1 MSKPAPKNFWKRVLG
16 RTSFRQQLVTLI
28 SFWVIMLALAASV
41 VTSELT
47 SQSLEERLIDQGLQN
62 TTILAQQSVLGLLYQ
77 SVENVE
83 EFAEMTLQS
92 PDVLGVA
99 LYDADRRVFLEIGKT
114 GFPTAGLS
122 DWLAEPMLARE
133 TDAEWHYLAPV
144 YSHAESAEGSDS
156 PFLLESPQRELL
168 GYVRVVMS
176 KRSLQGM
183 AKDILRGNFIALMS
197 LAVLLL
203 LLLLMITRP
212 LLRPLDDLSS
222 IMLRAEGGDAY
233 VRADIGGSREIVN
246 MQHAFNTMMDV
257 LETREIELI
266 KARDMALES
275 ARVKGQ
281 FAANVT
287 HELRTPLNGILG
299 MLQLLDSPEL
309 SGQQRQYIETAQNSA
324 EALLMLINDILDFSK
339 IDAGAALLQL
349 QDFELRVMI
358 GEIVELMKPQAE
370 KKKIGLRSEIDEP
383 IPVRVNGEPRRIR
396 QVLFNLVGNAV
407 KFTHHG
413 EVVIGVRQVEDPAIK
428 AAGSGVI
435 LEFFV
440 HDTGIGIAREA
451 QQRVFD
457 AFMQADGS
465 TSRNYGGTGLGLS
478 ISRQLVEFMGGRVGL
493 DSELGHGSRFW
504 FRLPFQ
510 TTALNEKADEP
521 AATDKSA
528 VLPAGLRVLVVED
541 NRTNQQVAKGMLQ
554 RLNCTPDITASGEEA
569 LRNLAV
575 REYDLVLMDVQ
586 MPGMDGY
593 QATRAIRQQ
602 EAETG
607 GHMPIIAMT
616 ANSSPDDIE
625 KALESGMDDF
635 LAKPFRL
642 DALRGRL
649 QRWTGPEKEAL
660 LREQRWTDQATGIGA
675 DPAAQQASSP
685 LPKAGVP
692 AEGPLKVIALDSD
705 NSVIDKAV
713 FYELYQN
720 AGPAFAEMLQVYM
733 EDQPL
738 YLGQIAQAISQ
749 EDRVLLQRAAHTL
762 KSSSRNFG
770 ATNFSNLCR
779 ELEKASARE
788 DFPALSQR
796 VAPLERAAAEVQRE
810 LSLALERLADAGDAV
825 SQTQFEIPAADG
837 GQYNPVRVPT
847 IMVVDDD
854 RSMLITM
861 RTVLEN
867 DGYRIEEHED
877 GAAALA
883 ACQRQM
889 PDLVLMDALM
899 PGMDGF
905 KTCKTLRDLPGG
917 EHLPIL
923 IVTALEDEHSIDRAF
938 SAGANDFIAKPVNFA
953 VLRQRIARL
962 LDASQAE
969 KHVRHLAYH
978 DTLTGLPNRRT
989 FIERLRAMMNETH
1002 DETDMIAVMFMD
1014 LDRFKL
1020 VNDTLGHDAG
1030 DLLLQSVTARIQKLL
1045 RSSDLVARLGGDEFT
1060 ILLDHV
1066 KSLEVIAKIA
1076 NKICQR
1082 LAEPFTLLGQR
1093 IYISTSIGI
1102 SIYPND
1108 SRDVNT
1114 LIKYADT
1121 AMFKAKETRN
1131 SFSFYEAGM
1140 EKIMAKRVELETEMR
1155 KALEN
1160 EQFTLHY
1167 QPQVDLES
1175 GKIVG
1180 AEALVRWQHP
1190 QKGMVSPAD
1199 FIPLAEETGLIAPLG
1214 EWVLKR
1220 ACMQLQEWLSKGHQ
1234 PLVLAVNISSRQ
1246 LEDRQFVSKI
1256 LAILH
1261 ETGIPTDLLE
1271 LEITESAIMRNPE
1284 EVIPALEEMKQ
1295 MGISL
1300 AIDDFGTGHS
1310 SLNYLRR
1317 FPVDT
1322 LKIDR
1327 SFVSDISKS
1336 PEDSILINGIIALA
1350 KSLRLKVIAEGVET
1364 YEQKVYLQEQKCD
1377 WVQGYYLYKP
1387 MPAEI
1392 FEQQAFYKNRK
1403 VSGGAADNL
1412 LQ

>member
-1 MSKPAPKNFWKRVLG
+1 MIKRRIKQIFWKVL
-16 RTSFRQQLVTLI
+16 RETSFRQQLATT
-28 SFWVIMLALAASV
+28 FTFGVIVLALSASL

-47 SQSLEERLIDQGLQN
+47 SQSLENRLIEQGLQN
-62 TTILAQQSVLGLLYQ
+62 TAVLAQQSVLGLLYE
-77 SVENVE
+77 SAENAQ
-83 EFAEMTLQS
+83 EFAETTLKS

-99 LYDADRRVFLEIGKT
+99 LYDAARRALLEIGNVE
-114 GFPTAGLS
+114 FSAMELTA
-122 DWLAEPMLARE
+122 WPAEPALVSE
-133 TDAEWHYLAPV
+133 THDEWHYLAPV
-144 YSHAESAEGSDS
+144 YSHTQTAEWSDS
-156 PFLLESPQRELL
+156 PFLLSAPEPELL

-176 KRSLQGM
+176 KRSLQIM
-183 AKDILRGNFIALMS
+183 AGDILRSNFIASMS

-203 LLLLMITRP
+203 LLLLMTTRR
-212 LLRPLDDLSS
+212 LVKPLDDLSS

-233 VRADIGGSREIVN
+233 VRADIGGSKEIAD
-246 MQHAFNTMMDV
+246 MQHAFNSMMDV
-257 LETREIELI
+257 LENRETELVT
-266 KARDMALES
+266 ARDMALES

-309 SGQQRQYIETAQNSA
+309 TDQQKQYVETAQNSA
-324 EALLMLINDILDFSK
+324 EALLALINDILDFSK
-339 IDAGAALLQL
+339 IDAGMALLQL
-349 QDFELRVMI
+349 QDFEIRGLI

-370 KKKIGLRSEIDEP
+370 KKQIGLRAETGDSVP
-383 IPVRVNGEPRRIR
+383 KYLNGEHRRIR

-413 EVVIGVRQVEDPAIK
+413 EVVVSIKQIEDPAVP
-428 AAGSGVI
+428 AGGNDSVV
-435 LEFFV
+435 LEFSV
-440 HDTGIGIAREA
+440 IDTGIGIAKEA
-451 QQRVFD
+451 QERIFD
-457 AFMQADGS
+457 AFIQADGS

-478 ISRQLVEFMGGRVGL
+478 ISRHLVEFMGGRMGVE
-493 DSELGHGSRFW
+493 SELGQGSRFW
-504 FRLPFQ
+504 FRLSF
-510 TTALNEKADEP
+510 LKVEKNPDAIEEVGERP
-521 AATDKSA
+521 
-528 VLPAGLRVLVVED
+528 VLLAEGLRVLVVED

-554 RLNCTPDITASGEEA
+554 RVKCVVDIASSGEEA
-569 LRNLAV
+569 LEKLAATT
-575 REYDLVLMDVQ
+575 YDLVLMDVQ

-593 QATRAIRQQ
+593 QTTRAFRQK
-602 EAETG
+602 EASG
-607 GHMPIIAMT
+607 SGHVPVIAMT
-616 ANSSPDDIE
+616 ANSSAEDIE
-625 KALESGMDDF
+625 RALEAGMDDF

-642 DALRGRL
+642 DTLHTVL
-649 QRWTGPEKEAL
+649 QRWSGKERSAAVRRAEPEKIK
-660 LREQRWTDQATGIGA
+660 TK
-675 DPAAQQASSP
+675 P
-685 LPKAGVP
+685 P
-692 AEGPLKVIALDSD
+692 AEDALKVIGLDSD
-705 NSVIDKAV
+705 NSVIDRKV

-720 AGPAFAEMLQVYM
+720 AGSAFSEMLKIYM
-733 EDQPL
+733 EDQPV
-738 YLGQIAQAISQ
+738 YLKDIDRAIQQS
-749 EDRVLLQRAAHTL
+749 DRVLLQRTAHTL
-762 KSSSRNFG
+762 KGSSRNFG
-770 ATNFSNLCR
+770 AMTFSNLCR
-779 ELEKASARE
+779 DLEKAA
-788 DFPALSQR
+788 PAEEFEELKKR
-796 VAPLERAAAEVQRE
+796 IKPITKAAAEIHRE
-810 LSLALERLADAGDAV
+810 LSLALERLTEMGDITAFQIDDV
-825 SQTQFEIPAADG
+825 AEETGS
-837 GQYNPVRVPT
+837 YNPAYAPT
-847 IMVVDDD
+847 IMIVDDD

-867 DGYRIEEHED
+867 DGYRIEEHEN
-877 GAAALA
+877 GATALST
-883 ACQRQM
+883 CQQEL

-905 KTCKTLRDLPGG
+905 SACKALRELPGG

-923 IVTALEDEHSIDRAF
+923 IVTALEDENSIDRAF
-938 SAGANDFIAKPVNFA
+938 SAGANDFIPKPVNFA

-989 FIERLRAMMNETH
+989 FIERLQAMMGEPH
-1002 DETDMIAVMFMD
+1002 DESDMIAVMFMD
-1014 LDRFKL
+1014 LDRFKM

-1030 DLLLQSVTARIQKLL
+1030 DLLLKSVTARIQKLL

-1066 KSLEVIAKIA
+1066 KSVEVIAKIA
-1076 NKICQR
+1076 NKVCQR
-1082 LAEPFTLLGQR
+1082 LAEPFMLMNQQV
-1093 IYISTSIGI
+1093 YVSTSIGI

-1140 EKIMAKRVELETEMR
+1140 EVVVAKRMELETEMR
-1155 KALEN
+1155 QALEH
-1160 EQFTLHY
+1160 EEFTLHY
-1167 QPQVDLES
+1167 QPQIDLPT
-1175 GKIVG
+1175 GKIAG

-1190 QKGMVSPAD
+1190 QKGMVSPAE
-1199 FIPLAEETGLIAPLG
+1199 FIPLAEETGLIAALG

-1220 ACMQLQEWLSKGHQ
+1220 ACLQLREWLDKGHQ

-1256 LAILH
+1256 LATLR

-1284 EVIPALEEMKQ
+1284 EVIPALEELKQ

-1350 KSLRLKVIAEGVET
+1350 KSLHLKVIAEGVET
-1364 YEQKVYLQEQKCD
+1364 HEQKVYLQEQKCD

-1387 MPAEI
+1387 MAADI
-1392 FEQQAFYKNRK
+1392 FEQQAFYQHAK
-1403 VSGGAADNL
+1403 AAAKA
-1412 LQ
+1412 

>member
-1 MSKPAPKNFWKRVLG
+1 MSRLLQKGFWKKVLG
-16 RTSFRQQLVTLI
+16 GTSFRQQLATLI
-28 SFWVIMLALAASV
+28 TFWIIALALVASL
-41 VTSELT
+41 VTSQLT
-47 SQSLEERLIDQGLQN
+47 SRSLEKRLIEQGLQN
-62 TTILAQQSVLGLLYQ
+62 TAVLAQQSVLGLLYQ
-77 SVENVE
+77 SVENAQ
-83 EFAEMTLQS
+83 EFAETTLKS

-99 LYDADRRVFLEIGKT
+99 LFNADRQAFLEMGKIEFSGIGLET
-114 GFPTAGLS
+114 WPM
-122 DWLAEPMLARE
+122 EPALVRE
-133 TDAEWHYLAPV
+133 TDNELHYLAPV
-144 YSHAESAEGSDS
+144 YSHVETAEPES
-156 PFLLESPQRELL
+156 PFLLESPEPELI
-168 GYVRVVMS
+168 GYVLVVMS
-176 KRSLQGM
+176 KRSLQVM
-183 AKDILRGNFIALMS
+183 ASDIWRGNFIAVMS

-203 LLLLMITRP
+203 LLLLLITRH
-212 LLRPLDDLSS
+212 LLRPLDELSS
-222 IMLRAEGGDAY
+222 IMLRAESGDAY
-233 VRADIGGSREIVN
+233 VRADIGGSREIGN

-257 LETREIELI
+257 LEAREIELI
-266 KARDMALES
+266 KTRDMALES
-275 ARVKGQ
+275 ARMKGQ

-309 SGQQRQYIETAQNSA
+309 TEQQKTYIETAQNSG

-339 IDAGAALLQL
+339 IDAGMALLQL
-349 QDFELRVMI
+349 QDFEIRSLT
-358 GEIVELMKPQAE
+358 GEIVELLKPQAE
-370 KKKIGLRSEIDEP
+370 KKKIGLRAEIDTS
-383 IPVRVNGEPRRIR
+383 IPEHVNGESRRIR

-413 EVVIGVRQVEDPAIK
+413 EVVVGVKRIKEGGAIH
-428 AAGSGVI
+428 ARSADEVI

-451 QQRVFD
+451 QARIFD

-478 ISRQLVEFMGGRVGL
+478 ISKQLVEFMGGRMGL
-493 DSELGHGSRFW
+493 ESDIGHGSRFW
-504 FRLPFQ
+504 FQLPFQ
-510 TTALNEKADEP
+510 KVTKNQEAVEEASEKP
-521 AATDKSA
+521 APLSE
-528 VLPAGLRVLVVED
+528 GLRVLVVED

-554 RLNCTPDITASGEEA
+554 RLRCTSDITASGEEA
-569 LRNLAV
+569 LDRF
-575 REYDLVLMDVQ
+575 ETGKYDFILMDVQ

-593 QATRAIRQQ
+593 QATRGIRSK
-602 EAETG
+602 EIPGT
-607 GHMPIIAMT
+607 HVPIIAMT

-625 KALESGMDDF
+625 KALEAGMDDF

-642 DALRGRL
+642 DTLRNRL
-649 QRWTGPEKEAL
+649 YRWTGPDKDRAGATL
-660 LREQRWTDQATGIGA
+660 QR
-675 DPAAQQASSP
+675 PAAGEKATDRMTDVRKEQA
-685 LPKAGVP
+685 P
-692 AEGPLKVIALDSD
+692 AVRGAEDALKVINLDSD
-705 NSVIDKAV
+705 NSVIDKKV
-713 FYELYQN
+713 FFELYQN
-720 AGPAFAEMLQVYM
+720 AGPGFGEMLKIYM
-733 EDQPL
+733 EDQPM
-738 YLGQIAQAISQ
+738 YLRQIEQAIQQS
-749 EDRVLLQRAAHTL
+749 DRVLLQRCAHTL
-762 KSSSRNFG
+762 KGSSRNFG
-770 ATNFSNLCR
+770 ATTFSNLCLD
-779 ELEKASARE
+779 LEKAASQE
-788 DFPALSQR
+788 DFQELKKR
-796 VAPLERAAAEVQRE
+796 VKPIEKAAAEVQKE
-810 LSLALERLADAGDAV
+810 LSLTLERLADTMFTIPEPVGV
-825 SQTQFEIPAADG
+825 SKNGTE
-837 GQYNPVRVPT
+837 QYDPVRVPT

-861 RTVLEN
+861 RTVLES
-867 DGYRIEEHED
+867 DGYRIEEHEN
-877 GAAALA
+877 GTSALA
-883 ACQRQM
+883 ACQQQL

-899 PGMDGF
+899 PGIDGF
-905 KTCKTLRDLPGG
+905 KACKALRELPGG

-923 IVTALEDEHSIDRAF
+923 IVTALEDENSIDRAF

-989 FIERLRAMMNETH
+989 FIEKLRAMMNEPR
-1002 DETDMIAVMFMD
+1002 DEGAMIAVMFMD

-1030 DLLLQSVTARIQKLL
+1030 DLLLQSVTSRIQKLL

-1066 KSLEVIAKIA
+1066 KSVEVIAKIA

-1093 IYISTSIGI
+1093 IYVSTSIGI

-1108 SRDVNT
+1108 SLDVNT

-1121 AMFKAKETRN
+1121 AMFKAKEMRN
-1131 SFSFYEAGM
+1131 SFSFYETGM
-1140 EKIMAKRVELETEMR
+1140 EKVIARRVELESEMR
-1155 KALEN
+1155 RALEH
-1160 EQFTLHY
+1160 EEFTLHY
-1167 QPQVDLES
+1167 QPQVDLVS
-1175 GKIVG
+1175 GRIVG

-1190 QKGMVSPAD
+1190 HKGMVSPAD

-1220 ACMQLQEWLSKGHQ
+1220 ACIQLHEWLHKGHQ
-1234 PLVLAVNISSRQ
+1234 PVVLAVNISSRQ

-1256 LAILH
+1256 LSILQ

-1284 EVIPALEEMKQ
+1284 EVIPALEELKR

-1327 SFVSDISKS
+1327 SFVSDITKS
-1336 PEDSILINGIIALA
+1336 PEDSVLINGIIALA

-1377 WVQGYYLYKP
+1377 WVQGYFLYKP

-1392 FEQQAFYKNRK
+1392 FEQQAFYKGMQTAGPD
-1403 VSGGAADNL
+1403 SGP
-1412 LQ
+1412 Q

>member
-1 MSKPAPKNFWKRVLG
+1 MIGRGIQQRIKQILRKVLG
-16 RTSFRQQLVTLI
+16 ETSFRQQLATT
-28 SFWVIMLALAASV
+28 FTFGVIVLALSASV

-47 SQSLEERLIDQGLQN
+47 SQSLENRLIEQGLQN
-62 TTILAQQSVLGLLYQ
+62 TAVLAQQSVLGLLYE
-77 SVENVE
+77 SAENAQ
-83 EFAEMTLQS
+83 EFAETTLKS

-99 LYDADRRVFLEIGKT
+99 LYDADRKALLEIGDVE
-114 GFPTAGLS
+114 FSAIGLAA
-122 DWLAEPMLARE
+122 WPAEPALVSE
-133 TDAEWHYLAPV
+133 THNEWHYLAPV
-144 YSHAESAEGSDS
+144 YSHTQAAEWSDS
-156 PFLLESPQRELL
+156 PFLLSAPEPELI

-176 KRSLQGM
+176 KRSLQIM
-183 AKDILRGNFIALMS
+183 AGDILRGNFIALMS

-203 LLLLMITRP
+203 LLLLMITRR
-212 LLRPLDDLSS
+212 LVKPLDDLSS
-222 IMLRAEGGDAY
+222 IMLQAEGGDAY
-233 VRADIGGSREIVN
+233 VRADIGGSKEITN
-246 MQHAFNTMMDV
+246 MQHAFNSMMDV
-257 LETREIELI
+257 LENRETELVS
-266 KARDMALES
+266 ARDMALES

-309 SGQQRQYIETAQNSA
+309 TEQQKQYVETAQNSA

-339 IDAGAALLQL
+339 IDAGMALLQL
-349 QDFELRVMI
+349 QDFEIRNLI

-370 KKKIGLRSEIDEP
+370 KKAIGLRAEFDDSVP
-383 IPVRVNGEPRRIR
+383 RYLNGEHRRIR
-396 QVLFNLVGNAV
+396 QLLFNLVGNAV

-413 EVVIGVRQVEDPAIK
+413 EVVISIK
-428 AAGSGVI
+428 QIADRAAPSGGNDNI
-435 LEFFV
+435 ALEFSV
-440 HDTGIGIAREA
+440 IDTGIGIAKEA
-451 QQRVFD
+451 QERIFEP
-457 AFMQADGS
+457 FMQADGS

-478 ISRQLVEFMGGRVGL
+478 ISRHLVEYMGGRMGVE
-493 DSELGHGSRFW
+493 SELGQGSRFW
-504 FRLPFQ
+504 FRLSFQ
-510 TTALNEKADEP
+510 QVAKSPDAIEESGEK
-521 AATDKSA
+521 T
-528 VLPAGLRVLVVED
+528 VLLTEGIRVLVVED

-554 RLNCTPDITASGEEA
+554 RLKCVVDITSAGEEA
-569 LRNLAV
+569 LEKLATQT
-575 REYDLVLMDVQ
+575 YDLVLMDVQ

-593 QATRAIRQQ
+593 QATRAFRQK
-602 EAETG
+602 EAADS
-607 GHMPIIAMT
+607 GHVPVIAMT
-616 ANSSPDDIE
+616 ANSSAEDIE
-625 KALESGMDDF
+625 RALEAGMDDF

-642 DALRGRL
+642 DALHTIL
-649 QRWTGPEKEAL
+649 QRWSVKGQAKSSRYPEPAKVKTSEAH
-660 LREQRWTDQATGIGA
+660 AIKP
-675 DPAAQQASSP
+675 PAGSA
-685 LPKAGVP
+685 
-692 AEGPLKVIALDSD
+692 LKVIGMDSD
-705 NSVIDKAV
+705 NSVIDKKV

-720 AGPAFAEMLQVYM
+720 AGSAFSEMLKIYM
-733 EDQPL
+733 EDQPG
-738 YLGQIAQAISQ
+738 YLNDISRSIQ
-749 EDRVLLQRAAHTL
+749 QSDRVLLQRTAHTL
-762 KSSSRNFG
+762 KGSSRNFG
-770 ATNFSNLCR
+770 ATTFSNLCR
-779 ELEKASARE
+779 DLEKA
-788 DFPALSQR
+788 
-796 VAPLERAAAEVQRE
+796 APTEEFEELKRRIKPITKAAEEIHRE
-810 LSLALERLADAGDAV
+810 LSLALERLTEMGDITAFQIDNDV
-825 SQTQFEIPAADG
+825 SEEAEP
-837 GQYNPVRVPT
+837 YNPVYAPT
-847 IMVVDDD
+847 IMIVDDD

-867 DGYRIEEHED
+867 DGYRIAEHD
-877 GAAALA
+877 NGATALS
-883 ACQRQM
+883 ACKQEL

-905 KTCKTLRDLPGG
+905 GACKALRELPGG

-923 IVTALEDEHSIDRAF
+923 IVTALEDEHSIDKAF
-938 SAGANDFIAKPVNFA
+938 SAGANDFIPKPVNFA

-989 FIERLRAMMNETH
+989 LIEKLHTMMGEPH
-1002 DETDMIAVMFMD
+1002 DESNMIAVMFMD
-1014 LDRFKL
+1014 LDRFKM
-1020 VNDTLGHDAG
+1020 VNDSLGHDAG
-1030 DLLLQSVTARIQKLL
+1030 DLLLKSVTARIQKLL

-1066 KSLEVIAKIA
+1066 KSVEVIAKIA
-1076 NKICQR
+1076 NKVCQH
-1082 LAEPFTLLGQR
+1082 LAEPFMLMNQQV
-1093 IYISTSIGI
+1093 YVSTSIGI

-1108 SRDVNT
+1108 SRDVST

-1140 EKIMAKRVELETEMR
+1140 EVVVAKRMELETEMR
-1155 KALEN
+1155 QALEHD
-1160 EQFTLHY
+1160 EFTLHY
-1167 QPQVDLES
+1167 QPQIDLVS
-1175 GKIVG
+1175 GRIAG

-1190 QKGMVSPAD
+1190 QKGMVSPAE
-1199 FIPLAEETGLIAPLG
+1199 FIPLAEETGLIAALG

-1220 ACMQLQEWLSKGHQ
+1220 ACLQLREWLDKGHQ

-1256 LAILH
+1256 LSTLR
-1261 ETGIPTDLLE
+1261 ETRIPTDLLE

-1284 EVIPALEEMKQ
+1284 EVIPALEELKQ

-1350 KSLRLKVIAEGVET
+1350 KSLHLKVIAEGVET

-1387 MPAEI
+1387 MPADI
-1392 FEQQAFYKNRK
+1392 FEQQAFYQHMKTA
-1403 VSGGAADNL
+1403 V
-1412 LQ
+1412 

>member
-1 MSKPAPKNFWKRVLG
+1 MVEPVKQTLWRKILG
-16 RTSFRQQLVTLI
+16 RTSFRQQLATT
-28 SFWVIMLALAASV
+28 FTFGVIVLALSASL

-47 SQSLEERLIDQGLQN
+47 SHSLEKRLIEQGLQN
-62 TTILAQQSVLGLLYQ
+62 TAVLAQQSVLGLLYQ
-77 SVENVE
+77 SVENAH
-83 EFAEMTLQS
+83 EFAETTLKS

-99 LYDADRRVFLEIGKT
+99 LYDAERKALLQMGKVELPALE
-114 GFPTAGLS
+114 
-122 DWLAEPMLARE
+122 LASWPAKPALASE
-133 TDAEWHYLAPV
+133 TDNEWHYMAPV
-144 YSHAESAEGSDS
+144 YSHAEAAEWSDS
-156 PFLLESPQRELL
+156 PFLLNAPEPELL
-168 GYVRVVMS
+168 GYVLVVMS
-176 KRSLQGM
+176 KRALQVM
-183 AKDILRGNFIALMS
+183 AADILRGNFIAMMS

-203 LLLLMITRP
+203 LLLLMITSR
-212 LLRPLDDLSS
+212 LLKPLDDLSN
-222 IMLRAEGGDAY
+222 IMLQAEGGDAY
-233 VRADIGGSREIVN
+233 VRAEVGGSKEIAN
-246 MQHAFNTMMDV
+246 MQHAFNSMMDV
-257 LETREIELI
+257 LETRENELVT
-266 KARDMALES
+266 ARDMALES
-275 ARVKGQ
+275 ARAKGQ

-309 SGQQRQYIETAQNSA
+309 TAQQKQYIETAQNSA

-339 IDAGAALLQL
+339 IDAGMALLQL
-349 QDFELRVMI
+349 QDFEAHSLINEV
-358 GEIVELMKPQAE
+358 VELMKPQAE
-370 KKKIGLRSEIDEP
+370 KKQIGLRAEIDDS
-383 IPVRVNGEPRRIR
+383 IPRHVNGEPRRIR
-396 QVLFNLVGNAV
+396 QILFNLVGNAV

-413 EVVIGVRQVEDPAIK
+413 EVVIGIRQVEDSTIKPAETDT
-428 AAGSGVI
+428 VV

-440 HDTGIGIAREA
+440 HDTGIGIAKEA
-451 QQRVFD
+451 QDRIFD

-478 ISRQLVEFMGGRVGL
+478 ISRQLAEFMGGRMGL
-493 DSELGHGSRFW
+493 QSELGHGSRFW
-504 FRLPFQ
+504 FRLPLRKIAKSPTAMAEEREKQ
-510 TTALNEKADEP
+510 TL
-521 AATDKSA
+521 
-528 VLPAGLRVLVVED
+528 LPEGIHVLVVED

-554 RLNCTPDITASGEEA
+554 RLKCIPDIADSGEEA
-569 LRNLAV
+569 LIKLSSK
-575 REYDLVLMDVQ
+575 EYDFILMDVQ

-593 QATRAIRQQ
+593 QTTRAIRQK
-602 EAETG
+602 EAG
-607 GHMPIIAMT
+607 GYSHVPIIAMT

-642 DALRGRL
+642 DTLRNLLHRWVGKEKTEGRPEREKALSSAQKTRPQTQNTL
-649 QRWTGPEKEAL
+649 NV
-660 LREQRWTDQATGIGA
+660 IGF
-675 DPAAQQASSP
+675 
-685 LPKAGVP
+685 
-692 AEGPLKVIALDSD
+692 DSD
-705 NSVIDKAV
+705 NSVIDKKV
-713 FYELYQN
+713 FYEMYQN
-720 AGPAFAEMLQVYM
+720 AAGPAFSEMLKIYM
-733 EDQPL
+733 EDQPM
-738 YLGQIAQAISQ
+738 YLKDIERAIEQS
-749 EDRVLLQRAAHTL
+749 DRILLQRSAHTL
-762 KSSSRNFG
+762 KGSSRNFG
-770 ATNFSNLCR
+770 ATTFSKLCLD
-779 ELEKASARE
+779 LEKAATHE
-788 DFPALSQR
+788 DFSELRKRIKPI
-796 VAPLERAAAEVQRE
+796 EKAAAEIHKE
-810 LSLALERLADAGDAV
+810 LSIALERLNDLGDAASPQSENAV
-825 SQTQFEIPAADG
+825 SAMPAP
-837 GQYNPVRVPT
+837 YNSMHVPT

-867 DGYRIEEHED
+867 DGYRIEEYEN
-877 GAAALA
+877 GTAALA
-883 ACQRQM
+883 ACERGL

-905 KTCKTLRDLPGG
+905 NACKALRELAGG

-923 IVTALEDEHSIDRAF
+923 IVTALEDEKSIDRAF

-989 FIERLRAMMNETH
+989 FIERLHVMMNEPR
-1002 DETDMIAVMFMD
+1002 DETNMIAVMFMD

-1030 DLLLQSVTARIQKLL
+1030 DLLLKAVTLRIQKLL

-1066 KSLEVIAKIA
+1066 KSVEAIAKIA

-1082 LAEPFTLLGQR
+1082 LAEPFMLMDQQ
-1093 IYISTSIGI
+1093 IYVSTSIGI

-1121 AMFKAKETRN
+1121 AMFKAKELRN
-1131 SFSFYEAGM
+1131 SFSFYESGM
-1140 EKIMAKRVELETEMR
+1140 EKVVAKRMELETEMR

-1160 EQFTLHY
+1160 EEFTLHY
-1167 QPQVDLES
+1167 QPQVDLVS

-1190 QKGMVSPAD
+1190 LKGMVSPAD

-1220 ACMQLQEWLSKGHQ
+1220 ACQQLRQWLNTGHQ
-1234 PLVLAVNISSRQ
+1234 PVVLAVNISSRQ

-1256 LAILH
+1256 LAILQ
-1261 ETGIPTDLLE
+1261 ETGVPTDLLE

-1284 EVIPALEEMKQ
+1284 EVIPALEELKR

-1336 PEDSILINGIIALA
+1336 PQDSVLINGIIALA
-1350 KSLRLKVIAEGVET
+1350 KSLRLRVIAEGVET
-1364 YEQKVYLQEQKCD
+1364 YEQKVYLQKQQCD
-1377 WVQGYYLYKP
+1377 WVQGYYFYKP
-1387 MPAEI
+1387 MPADI
-1392 FEQQAFYKNRK
+1392 FELQAFSKPQDSK
-1403 VSGGAADNL
+1403 A
-1412 LQ
+1412 

>member
-1 MSKPAPKNFWKRVLG
+1 MNEPIKKIFWKKILG
-16 RTSFRQQLVTLI
+16 RTSFRQQLATA
-28 SFWVIMLALAASV
+28 FTFGVIVLALVASL

-47 SQSLEERLIDQGLQN
+47 SQSLENRLIEQGLQN
-62 TTILAQQSVLGLLYQ
+62 TAVLAQQSVLGLLYG
-77 SVENVE
+77 SVENAQ
-83 EFAEMTLQS
+83 EFAETTLKS

-99 LYDADRRVFLEIGKT
+99 LYNAKQESMLQMGNVEFSAIQLSVW
-114 GFPTAGLS
+114 PTRPALVT
-122 DWLAEPMLARE
+122 E
-133 TDAEWHYLAPV
+133 TRSEWHYLAPV
-144 YSHAESAEGSDS
+144 YSRAETTEWSDS
-156 PFLLESPQRELL
+156 PFLLDTPEPELI

-176 KRSLQGM
+176 KRSLQIM
-183 AKDILRGNFIALMS
+183 AEYILRGNFIALMS

-203 LLLLMITRP
+203 LLLLMITRR
-212 LLRPLDDLSS
+212 LLRPLDELST
-222 IMLRAEGGDAY
+222 IMLQAEGGDAY
-233 VRADIGGSREIVN
+233 VRADIGGSREITN

-257 LETREIELI
+257 LETRETELVT
-266 KARDMALES
+266 ARDMALES
-275 ARVKGQ
+275 AKAKGQ

-309 SGQQRQYIETAQNSA
+309 TEQQKQYIETAQNSA

-339 IDAGAALLQL
+339 IDAGMALLQL
-349 QDFELRVMI
+349 QDFEARNLI
-358 GEIVELMKPQAE
+358 GEVVELMKPQAE
-370 KKKIGLRSEIDEP
+370 KKKIGLRAEINDSVP
-383 IPVRVNGEPRRIR
+383 RYINGEQRRIR

-407 KFTHHG
+407 KFTQHG
-413 EVVIGVRQVEDPAIK
+413 EVVIGVKQAKDSTLPD
-428 AAGSGVI
+428 AGTDGVI

-440 HDTGIGIAREA
+440 HDTGIGIAQEA
-451 QQRVFD
+451 QQRIFD

-478 ISRQLVEFMGGRVGL
+478 ISRHLVEFMGGRMGVQ
-493 DSELGHGSRFW
+493 SELGQGSRFW
-504 FRLPFQ
+504 FHLPFQ
-510 TTALNEKADEP
+510 KVAQIPARDDAAEKP
-521 AATDKSA
+521 
-528 VLPAGLRVLVVED
+528 VLLPEGLRVLVVED

-554 RLNCTPDITASGEEA
+554 RLKCAPDIAASGEEA
-569 LRNLAV
+569 LQKLPTQK
-575 REYDLVLMDVQ
+575 YDLILMDVQ

-593 QATRAIRQQ
+593 QATRAIREQ
-602 EAETG
+602 ETG
-607 GHMPIIAMT
+607 SGHVPIIAMT
-616 ANSSPDDIE
+616 ANSSAEDIE
-625 KALESGMDDF
+625 RALDCGMDDF

-642 DALRGRL
+642 DTLRNLL
-649 QRWTGPEKEAL
+649 QRWTSKEK
-660 LREQRWTDQATGIGA
+660 T
-675 DPAAQQASSP
+675 AAQQPALVKVKSAAKNPDKSP
-685 LPKAGVP
+685 AQGT
-692 AEGPLKVIALDSD
+692 ALKVIGFDSD
-705 NSVIDKAV
+705 SSVIDKKA

-720 AGPAFAEMLQVYM
+720 AGAAFSEMLKIYM
-733 EDQPL
+733 EDQPM
-738 YLGQIAQAISQ
+738 YLKDLEKAIGQG
-749 EDRVLLQRAAHTL
+749 DRVLLQRTAHTL
-762 KSSSRNFG
+762 KGSSRNFG
-770 ATNFSNLCR
+770 ATTFSNLCR
-779 ELEKASARE
+779 DLEKASVAE
-788 DFPALSQR
+788 DFSELKKRLPP
-796 VAPLERAAAEVQRE
+796 VEKAAAEIQKE
-810 LSLALERLADAGDAV
+810 LSLALERLADAGGDTSFAIPEDAV
-825 SQTQFEIPAADG
+825 SIAPAP
-837 GQYNPVRVPT
+837 YNPVHVPT
-847 IMVVDDD
+847 VMVIDDD

-867 DGYRIEEHED
+867 DGYRIQEYES
-877 GAAALA
+877 ATAALA
-883 ACQRQM
+883 ACENGL

-899 PGMDGF
+899 PGIDGF
-905 KTCKTLRDLPGG
+905 SACKTLRELPGG

-923 IVTALEDEHSIDRAF
+923 IVTALEDEKSIDRAF

-989 FIERLRAMMNETH
+989 FIERLHAMMSEPRNES
-1002 DETDMIAVMFMD
+1002 DMIAVMFMD
-1014 LDRFKL
+1014 LDRFKM

-1030 DLLLQSVTARIQKLL
+1030 DLLLKSVTTRIQKLL

-1066 KSLEVIAKIA
+1066 KSVEAIAKIA

-1082 LAEPFTLLGQR
+1082 LAEPFVLMEQQ
-1093 IYISTSIGI
+1093 IYVSTSIGI

-1121 AMFKAKETRN
+1121 AMFKAKELRN
-1131 SFSFYEAGM
+1131 SFSFYESGM
-1140 EKIMAKRVELETEMR
+1140 EKMVAKRMELETEMR
-1155 KALEN
+1155 KALEH
-1160 EQFTLHY
+1160 EEFTLHY
-1167 QPQVDLES
+1167 QPQVDLAS
-1175 GKIVG
+1175 GRIVG

-1190 QKGMVSPAD
+1190 QKGMVSPAE

-1220 ACMQLQEWLSKGHQ
+1220 ACQQLHEWLQKGHA
-1234 PLVLAVNISSRQ
+1234 PVVLAVNISSRQ

-1256 LAILH
+1256 LSTLK
-1261 ETGIPTDLLE
+1261 ETAVPTELLE

-1284 EVIPALEEMKQ
+1284 EVIPALEEMKRL
-1295 MGISL
+1295 GISL

-1336 PEDSILINGIIALA
+1336 AQDSVLINGIIALA
-1350 KSLRLKVIAEGVET
+1350 KSLSLRVIAEGVET
-1364 YEQKVYLQEQKCD
+1364 LEQKTYLQEQKCD

-1387 MPAEI
+1387 MPADK
-1392 FEQQAFYKNRK
+1392 FEQAFNQNMQAMGANTNK
-1403 VSGGAADNL
+1403 V

>member
-1 MSKPAPKNFWKRVLG
+1 MSKSLQKVFWKKILG
-16 RTSFRQQLVTLI
+16 RTGFRQQLATLI
-28 SFWVIMLALAASV
+28 TFWIIALALVASL
-41 VTSELT
+41 VTSQLT
-47 SQSLEERLIDQGLQN
+47 SRSLEKRLIEQGLQN
-62 TTILAQQSVLGLLYQ
+62 TAVLAQQSVLGLLYQ
-77 SVENVE
+77 SVENSQ
-83 EFAEMTLQS
+83 EFAETTLKS

-99 LYDADRRVFLEIGKT
+99 LFNANRQAFLEMGKIE
-114 GFPTAGLS
+114 FSAIELKAWPM
-122 DWLAEPMLARE
+122 EPALVRE
-133 TDAEWHYLAPV
+133 TGNELHYLAPV
-144 YSHAESAEGSDS
+144 YSHAETAESDS
-156 PFLLESPQRELL
+156 PFVLENPKPELI
-168 GYVRVVMS
+168 GYVLVVMS
-176 KRSLQGM
+176 KHSLQVM
-183 AKDILRGNFIALMS
+183 AADIWRGNFIAVMS

-203 LLLLMITRP
+203 LLLLLITRH
-212 LLRPLDDLSS
+212 LLRPLDELSS
-222 IMLRAEGGDAY
+222 IMLRAESGDAY
-233 VRADIGGSREIVN
+233 VRADIGGSREIAN

-266 KARDMALES
+266 KTRDMALES
-275 ARVKGQ
+275 ARAKGQ

-309 SGQQRQYIETAQNSA
+309 TEQQKTYIETAQNSG

-339 IDAGAALLQL
+339 IDAGMALLQL
-349 QDFELRVMI
+349 QDFETRSLI
-358 GEIVELMKPQAE
+358 GEIIELLKPQTE
-370 KKKIGLRSEIDEP
+370 KKKIVLRAEVDASVPEH
-383 IPVRVNGEPRRIR
+383 VNGESRRIR

-413 EVVIGVRQVEDPAIK
+413 EIVVGVRCIKEDGMSRARGPD
-428 AAGSGVI
+428 SVI

-451 QQRVFD
+451 QERIFD

-478 ISRQLVEFMGGRVGL
+478 ISKQLVEFMGGRMGL
-493 DSELGHGSRFW
+493 ESEIGHGSRFW
-504 FRLPFQ
+504 FLLPFQ
-510 TTALNEKADEP
+510 KVTKTQEAVEDADEKP
-521 AATDKSA
+521 AP
-528 VLPAGLRVLVVED
+528 LPEGLRVLVVED

-554 RLNCTPDITASGEEA
+554 RLKCTADITTSGEEA
-569 LRNLAV
+569 LDMFATGK
-575 REYDLVLMDVQ
+575 YDLILMDVQ

-593 QATRAIRQQ
+593 QATRAIRGK
-602 EAETG
+602 ETPG
-607 GHMPIIAMT
+607 THTPIVAMT
-616 ANSSPDDIE
+616 ANSSSDDIE
-625 KALESGMDDF
+625 KALEAGMDDF

-642 DALRGRL
+642 DTLRNRL
-649 QRWTGPEKEAL
+649 HRWTGPNKDKAGATV
-660 LREQRWTDQATGIGA
+660 QRATGKEK
-675 DPAAQQASSP
+675 PAPERKKEQARS
-685 LPKAGVP
+685 
-692 AEGPLKVIALDSD
+692 AEDGLKVINLDSD
-705 NSVIDKAV
+705 NSVIDKKV

-720 AGPAFAEMLQVYM
+720 AGPGFSEMLKVYM
-733 EDQPL
+733 EDQPM
-738 YLGQIAQAISQ
+738 YFRQIEQAIQQS
-749 EDRVLLQRAAHTL
+749 DRVLLQRCAHTL
-762 KSSSRNFG
+762 KGSSRNFG
-770 ATNFSNLCR
+770 ATTFSALCLD
-779 ELEKASARE
+779 LEKA
-788 DFPALSQR
+788 
-796 VAPLERAAAEVQRE
+796 APLEDFQELKKRVKSLEKAGAEIQKE
-810 LSLALERLADAGDAV
+810 LSLALERLADTMFSIPENTAGTTSGAEPYD
-825 SQTQFEIPAADG
+825 
-837 GQYNPVRVPT
+837 PVLVPT

-861 RTVLEN
+861 RTVLES
-867 DGYRIEEHED
+867 DGYRIEEYEN
-877 GAAALA
+877 GTSALA
-883 ACQRQM
+883 ACQQQL

-899 PGMDGF
+899 PGIDGF
-905 KTCKTLRDLPGG
+905 KACKALRELPGG

-923 IVTALEDEHSIDRAF
+923 IVTALEDENSIDRAF

-989 FIERLRAMMNETH
+989 FIEKLRAMM
-1002 DETDMIAVMFMD
+1002 DEPRDEEDMIAVMFMD

-1030 DLLLQSVTARIQKLL
+1030 DLLLQSVTSRIQKLL

-1066 KSLEVIAKIA
+1066 KSVEIIAKIA

-1093 IYISTSIGI
+1093 IYVSTSIGI

-1131 SFSFYEAGM
+1131 SFSFYETGM
-1140 EKIMAKRVELETEMR
+1140 EKVMAKRMELESEMR
-1155 KALEN
+1155 KALEH
-1160 EQFTLHY
+1160 EEFTLHY
-1167 QPQVDLES
+1167 QPQVELAS
-1175 GKIVG
+1175 GRIVG

-1220 ACMQLQEWLSKGHQ
+1220 ACMQLHEWLGKGHP

-1256 LAILH
+1256 LSILK

-1284 EVIPALEEMKQ
+1284 EVIPALEELKQ

-1327 SFVSDISKS
+1327 SFVSDITKS
-1336 PEDSILINGIIALA
+1336 PEDSVLINGIIALA

-1387 MPAEI
+1387 MPAET
-1392 FEQQAFYKNRK
+1392 FEQQAFYKSK
-1403 VSGGAADNL
+1403 QTAGADGMP
-1412 LQ
+1412 Q